1 MQCCENDKL
10 LTIVVPSYNASKYLD
25 FNLQSFLRPSVP
37 EKLEV
42 IVVDDGSTDDTAR
55 IADAYHEKY
64 PDTVK
69 VIHKENG
76 GHGSGINAGL
86 RAASGKYFKVV
97 DADDWVDHEAL
108 ERLLDYIA
116 SFDVADANTDI
127 DTDIDTDT
135 AQVQV
140 DAKARARD
148 TAVLVPDVI
157 YNNYYWRL
165 TDETKSPE
173 AYERKAE
180 FTEPFSGVEY
190 RKVYDFESIADQC
203 YVKMHNMT
211 IRTEILREHQIQI
224 DEHCFYVDMEYILY
238 PMPYVRTI
246 AFLPEFLYQYQIGRQ
261 GQSMDPAKMQ
271 RNAAQY
277 DHVLA
282 SIYAYYDTHCKDIK
296 GPNRKKYIDRLISR
310 FYASRIKILLSM
322 PDAAKRKNEFVAM
335 EETLQRDHAD
345 IYAANVN
352 KPIRLLRG
360 SRYMLY
366 PLAVAMMKNA
376 NEKT

>member
-1 MQCCENDKL
+1 MLCCENDKL
-10 LTIVVPSYNASKYLD
+10 LTVVVPSYNASKYLD

-64 PDTVK
+64 PQTVK

-86 RAASGKYFKVV
+86 RAATGKYFKVV
-97 DADDWVDHEAL
+97 DADDWVEHEAL
-108 ERLLDYIA
+108 EKLLDYIA
-116 SFDVADANTDI
+116 SFDAAAANA
-127 DTDIDTDT
+127 DTDIDT
-135 AQVQV
+135 AKVQS

-148 TAVLVPDVI
+148 KAVLVPDVI
-157 YNNYYWRL
+157 FNNYYWRL
-165 TDETKSPE
+165 TDEVKSPD

-190 RKVYDFESIADQC
+190 HKVYDFESIADQC

-211 IRTEILREHQIQI
+211 IRTDILREHQIQI
-224 DEHCFYVDMEYILY
+224 DEHCYYVDMEYILY

-271 RNAAQY
+271 RNATQY

-282 SIYAYYDTHCKDIK
+282 SIYAYYDAYCRDIK
-296 GPNRKKYIDRLISR
+296 QPNRKMYIDRLISR
-310 FYASRIKILLSM
+310 FYASRVKILLSM
-322 PDAAKRKNEFVAM
+322 PDAAGRKQEFIAM
-335 EETLQRDHAD
+335 DEKLKKQYPE
-345 IYAANVN
+345 IYTANLN
-352 KPIRLLRG
+352 PAIRLLRRSG
-360 SRYMLY
+360 YLMY
-366 PLAVAMMKNA
+366 AIAVKAMQKKL
-376 NEKT
+376 KTQYA

>member
-10 LTIVVPSYNASKYLD
+10 LSVVVPSYNASKYLD

-64 PDTVK
+64 PETIK

-86 RAASGKYFKVV
+86 RAATGKYFKVV

-116 SFDVADANTDI
+116 SFDAAAANA
-127 DTDIDTDT
+127 DTDIDA
-135 AQVQV
+135 AQVQADV
-140 DAKARARD
+140 KARARD
-148 TAVLVPDVI
+148 KAVSCPDVI

-165 TDETKSPE
+165 TDEAKSPD
-173 AYERKAE
+173 AYERKTE

-190 RKVYDFESIADQC
+190 RKVYDFESIADRC

-211 IRTEILREHQIQI
+211 IRTDILREHQIHI
-224 DEHCFYVDMEYILY
+224 DECCYYVDMEYILY
-238 PMPYVRTI
+238 PVPYVETI

-271 RNAAQY
+271 RNATQY

-282 SIYAYYDTHCKDIK
+282 SIYAYYDAHCREIK
-296 GPNRKKYIDRLISR
+296 QPNRKKYIDRLISR

-322 PDAAKRKNEFVAM
+322 PDASRRKNEFITM
-335 EETLQRDHAD
+335 EEVLYRDYPD

-360 SRYMLY
+360 SKYVLY
-366 PLAVAMMKNA
+366 PLAVAMMQFSSRIS
-376 NEKT
+376 

>member
-10 LTIVVPSYNASKYLD
+10 LSVVVPSYNASKYLD

-64 PDTVK
+64 PETIK

-86 RAASGKYFKVV
+86 RAATGKYFKVV

-116 SFDVADANTDI
+116 SFDAAAANA
-127 DTDIDTDT
+127 DTDIDA
-135 AQVQV
+135 AQVQADV
-140 DAKARARD
+140 KARARD
-148 TAVLVPDVI
+148 KAVSCPDVI

-165 TDETKSPE
+165 TDEAKSPD
-173 AYERKAE
+173 AYERKTE

-190 RKVYDFESIADQC
+190 RKVYDFESIADRC

-211 IRTEILREHQIQI
+211 IRTDILREHQIHI
-224 DEHCFYVDMEYILY
+224 DERCYYVDMEYILY
-238 PMPYVRTI
+238 PVPYVETI

-261 GQSMDPAKMQ
+261 GQSMNPAKMQ
-271 RNAAQY
+271 RNATQY

-282 SIYAYYDTHCKDIK
+282 SIYAYYDAHCREIK
-296 GPNRKKYIDRLISR
+296 QPNRKKYIDRLISR

-322 PDAAKRKNEFVAM
+322 PDASRRKNEFITM
-335 EETLQRDHAD
+335 EEVLYRDYPD

-360 SRYMLY
+360 SKYVLY
-366 PLAVAMMKNA
+366 PLAVAMMKA
-376 NEKT
+376 SSRIS

>member
-10 LTIVVPSYNASKYLD
+10 LSVVVPSYNASKYLD

-64 PDTVK
+64 PKTIK

-86 RAASGKYFKVV
+86 RAATGKYFKVV

-116 SFDVADANTDI
+116 SFDAAAANA
-127 DTDIDTDT
+127 DTDIDA
-135 AQVQV
+135 AQVQADV
-140 DAKARARD
+140 KARARD
-148 TAVLVPDVI
+148 KAVSCPDVI

-165 TDETKSPE
+165 TDEAKSPD
-173 AYERKAE
+173 AYERKTE

-190 RKVYDFESIADQC
+190 RKVYDFESIADRC

-211 IRTEILREHQIQI
+211 IRTDILREHQIHI
-224 DEHCFYVDMEYILY
+224 DERCYYVDMEYILY
-238 PMPYVRTI
+238 PVPYVETI

-271 RNAAQY
+271 RNATQY

-282 SIYAYYDTHCKDIK
+282 SIYAYYDAHCREIK
-296 GPNRKKYIDRLISR
+296 QPNRKKYIDRLISR

-322 PDAAKRKNEFVAM
+322 PDASRRKNEFITM
-335 EETLQRDHAD
+335 EEVLYRDYPD

-360 SRYMLY
+360 SKYVLY
-366 PLAVAMMKNA
+366 PLAVAMMQFSSRIS
-376 NEKT
+376 

>member
-25 FNLQSFLRPSVP
+25 FNLQSFLCPSEP

-42 IVVDDGSTDDTAR
+42 IIVDDGSTDDTAR

-69 VIHKENG
+69 VVHKENG

-86 RAASGKYFKVV
+86 RAATGKYFKVV

-116 SFDVADANTDI
+116 SFDAAAANA
-127 DTDIDTDT
+127 DTDIDA
-135 AQVQV
+135 AQVQADV
-140 DAKARARD
+140 KARARD
-148 TAVLVPDVI
+148 KAVSCPDVI

-165 TDETKSPE
+165 TDEAKSPD
-173 AYERKAE
+173 AYERKTE

-190 RKVYDFESIADQC
+190 RKVYDFESIADRC

-211 IRTEILREHQIQI
+211 IRTDILREHQIHI
-224 DEHCFYVDMEYILY
+224 DERCYYVDMEYILY
-238 PMPYVRTI
+238 PVPYVETI
-246 AFLPEFLYQYQIGRQ
+246 AFLPEFLYQYQIGRL

-271 RNAAQY
+271 RNATQY

-282 SIYAYYDTHCKDIK
+282 SIYAYYDAHCREIK
-296 GPNRKKYIDRLISR
+296 QPNRKKYIDRLISR

-322 PDAAKRKNEFVAM
+322 PDASRRKNEFITM
-335 EETLQRDHAD
+335 EEVLYRDYPD

-360 SRYMLY
+360 SKYVLY
-366 PLAVAMMKNA
+366 PLAVAMMQFSSRIS
-376 NEKT
+376 

>member
-10 LTIVVPSYNASKYLD
+10 LTVVVPSYNASKYLD
-25 FNLQSFLRPSVP
+25 FNLQSFLCQSVP
-37 EKLEV
+37 ERLEV

-64 PDTVK
+64 PETIK

-86 RAASGKYFKVV
+86 RAATGKYFKVV

-116 SFDVADANTDI
+116 SFDAAAVNA
-127 DTDIDTDT
+127 DTDIDT
-135 AQVQV
+135 AQVQADV
-140 DAKARARD
+140 KARARD
-148 TAVLVPDVI
+148 KAVSCPDVI

-165 TDETKSPE
+165 TDEAKSPD
-173 AYERKAE
+173 AYERKTE

-190 RKVYDFESIADQC
+190 RKVYDFESIADRC

-211 IRTEILREHQIQI
+211 IRTDILREHQIHI
-224 DEHCFYVDMEYILY
+224 DERCYYVDMEYILY
-238 PMPYVRTI
+238 PVPYVETI

-271 RNAAQY
+271 RNATQY

-282 SIYAYYDTHCKDIK
+282 SIYAYYDAHCREIK
-296 GPNRKKYIDRLISR
+296 QPNRKKYIDRLISR

-322 PDAAKRKNEFVAM
+322 PDASRRKNEFITM
-335 EETLQRDHAD
+335 EEVLYRDYPD

-360 SRYMLY
+360 SKYVLY
-366 PLAVAMMKNA
+366 PLAVAMMQFSSRIS
-376 NEKT
+376 

>member
-25 FNLQSFLRPSVP
+25 FNLQSFLQPSVP

-69 VIHKENG
+69 VVHKENG

-86 RAASGKYFKVV
+86 RAATGKYFKVV

-108 ERLLDYIA
+108 EKLLGYIA
-116 SFDVADANTDI
+116 SFNAADAN
-127 DTDIDTDT
+127 IDTDT
-135 AQVQV
+135 AQ
-140 DAKARARD
+140 AED
-148 TAVLVPDVI
+148 TANAASGPDVI

-165 TDETKSPE
+165 TDEAKSPE
-173 AYERKAE
+173 EYERKAE

-190 RKVYDFESIADQC
+190 RKVYNFESIADQC

-211 IRTEILREHQIQI
+211 IRTEILKEHQIQI
-224 DEHCFYVDMEYILY
+224 DEHCYYVDMEYILY
-238 PMPYVRTI
+238 PMPYVETI

-271 RNAAQY
+271 RNATQY

-282 SIYAYYDTHCKDIK
+282 SIYAYYDAHCREINL
-296 GPNRKKYIDRLISR
+296 PNRKKYIDRLISR
-310 FYASRIKILLSM
+310 FYASRIKILLGM
-322 PDAAKRKNEFVAM
+322 PDALRRKSEFLM
-335 EETLQRDHAD
+335 LEQNLKSDYRD
-345 IYAANVN
+345 IYDANLN
-352 KPIRLLRG
+352 SAIRILRKSG
-360 SRYMLY
+360 YLFY
-366 PLAVAMMKNA
+366 GVAVMAMK
-376 NEKT
+376 KKLTTQYS

>member
-25 FNLQSFLRPSVP
+25 FNLQSFLCPSEP

-64 PDTVK
+64 PETIK

-86 RAASGKYFKVV
+86 RAATGKYFKVV

-116 SFDVADANTDI
+116 SFDAAAVNA
-127 DTDIDTDT
+127 DTDIDT
-135 AQVQV
+135 AKVQS
-140 DAKARARD
+140 DAKARIRD
-148 TAVLVPDVI
+148 KAVLVPDVI
-157 YNNYYWRL
+157 FNNYYWRL
-165 TDETKSPE
+165 TDEVKSPD

-180 FTEPFSGVEY
+180 FKEPFSGVEY
-190 RKVYDFESIADQC
+190 RKVYDFESIADRC

-211 IRTEILREHQIQI
+211 IRTEILRDHQIQI
-224 DEHCFYVDMEYILY
+224 DEHCYYVDMEYILY
-238 PMPYVRTI
+238 PMPYVQTI

-277 DHVLA
+277 DHVLV
-282 SIYAYYDTHCKDIK
+282 SIYAYYDAHCKDIK

-322 PDAAKRKNEFVAM
+322 PDAAKRKNEFIAM
-335 EETLQRDHAD
+335 EETLQRDCAD

-360 SRYMLY
+360 SKYMLY

>member
-10 LTIVVPSYNASKYLD
+10 LSVVVPSYNASKYLD

-64 PDTVK
+64 PDTIK

-86 RAASGKYFKVV
+86 RAATGKYFKVV

-116 SFDVADANTDI
+116 SFDAAAANA
-127 DTDIDTDT
+127 DTDIDT
-135 AQVQV
+135 AQVRA

-148 TAVLVPDVI
+148 KAVLVPDVI

-165 TDETKSPE
+165 TDEAKSPD
-173 AYERKAE
+173 AYERKTE

-190 RKVYDFESIADQC
+190 RKVYDFESIADRC

-211 IRTEILREHQIQI
+211 IRTDILREHQIHI
-224 DEHCFYVDMEYILY
+224 DERCYYVDMEYILY
-238 PMPYVRTI
+238 PVPYVETI

-271 RNAAQY
+271 RNATQY

-282 SIYAYYDTHCKDIK
+282 SIYAYYDAHCREIK
-296 GPNRKKYIDRLISR
+296 QPNRKKYIDRLISR

-322 PDAAKRKNEFVAM
+322 PDASRRKNEFITM
-335 EETLQRDHAD
+335 EEVLYRDYPD

-360 SRYMLY
+360 SKYVLY
-366 PLAVAMMKNA
+366 PLAVAMMQFSSRIS
-376 NEKT
+376 

>member
-1 MQCCENDKL
+1 MKCCENDKL

-42 IVVDDGSTDDTAR
+42 IVVNDGSTDDTAR

-64 PDTVK
+64 PETVK

-86 RAASGKYFKVV
+86 RAATGKYFKVV

-108 ERLLDYIA
+108 ERLLDYIS
-116 SFDVADANTDI
+116 SFDAAAANA
-127 DTDIDTDT
+127 DTDMDT
-135 AQVQV
+135 AQVQA
-140 DAKARARD
+140 DAKAQAQD
-148 TAVLVPDVI
+148 KALFVPDI
-157 YNNYYWRL
+157 IFNNYYWRL
-165 TDETKSPE
+165 TDEVKSPD
-173 AYERKAE
+173 AYERKTE

-190 RKVYDFESIADQC
+190 HKVYDFESIADRC

-211 IRTEILREHQIQI
+211 IRTDILREHQIQI
-224 DEHCFYVDMEYILY
+224 DEHCYYVDMEYILY

-282 SIYAYYDTHCKDIK
+282 SIYAYYDAHCRDIAQ
-296 GPNRKKYIDRLISR
+296 PNRKKYIDRLVSR

-322 PDAAKRKNEFVAM
+322 PDAAKRKSEFMMM
-335 EETLQRDHAD
+335 EEALHRDYDD

-360 SRYMLY
+360 SRYVLY
-366 PLAVAMMKNA
+366 PLAVAMMKA
-376 NEKT
+376 SPGIS

>member
-10 LTIVVPSYNASKYLD
+10 LSVVVPSYNASKYLD

-64 PDTVK
+64 PETIK

-86 RAASGKYFKVV
+86 REATGKYFKVV

-108 ERLLDYIA
+108 EKLLGYIA
-116 SFDVADANTDI
+116 SFDAA
-127 DTDIDTDT
+127 DTDADT
-135 AQVQV
+135 AQ
-140 DAKARARD
+140 AETKAASG
-148 TAVLVPDVI
+148 PDVI

-165 TDETKSPE
+165 TDEAKSPE
-173 AYERKAE
+173 AYKCKAE
-180 FTEPFSGVEY
+180 FKEPFSGVEY
-190 RKVYDFESIADQC
+190 RKVYDFESIADRC

-211 IRTEILREHQIQI
+211 IRTDILREHQIHI
-224 DEHCFYVDMEYILY
+224 DERCYYVDMEYILY
-238 PMPYVRTI
+238 PVPYVETI

-271 RNAAQY
+271 RNATQY

-282 SIYAYYDTHCKDIK
+282 SIYAYYDAHCREIK
-296 GPNRKKYIDRLISR
+296 QPNRKKYIDRLISR

-322 PDAAKRKNEFVAM
+322 PDASRRKNEFITM
-335 EETLQRDHAD
+335 EEVLYRDYPD

-360 SRYMLY
+360 SKYVLY
-366 PLAVAMMKNA
+366 PLAVAMMQFSSRIS
-376 NEKT
+376 

>member
-25 FNLQSFLRPSVP
+25 FNLQSFLCPSEP

-64 PDTVK
+64 PDTIK

-86 RAASGKYFKVV
+86 RAATGKYFKVV

-108 ERLLDYIA
+108 ERLLGYIA
-116 SFDVADANTDI
+116 SFDATEAEA
-127 DTDIDTDT
+127 DTDLDS
-135 AQVQV
+135 AQVQAEAN
-140 DAKARARD
+140 AKARDKA
-148 TAVLVPDVI
+148 ASGPDVI

-165 TDETKSPE
+165 TDEAKSPE
-173 AYERKAE
+173 EYERKAE
-180 FTEPFSGVEY
+180 FNEPFSGVEY
-190 RKVYDFESIADQC
+190 HKVYDFESIADQC

-211 IRTEILREHQIQI
+211 IRTDILREHQIKI
-224 DEHCFYVDMEYILY
+224 DEHCFYVDMEYILF
-238 PMPYVRTI
+238 PMPYVETI

-282 SIYAYYDTHCKDIK
+282 SIYAYYDAHCREIN

-322 PDAAKRKNEFVAM
+322 PDAAARKNEFIAM
-335 EETLQRDHAD
+335 EETLQRDYAD

-352 KPIRLLRG
+352 KAIRLLRG
-360 SRYMLY
+360 SRYTLY

>member
-10 LTIVVPSYNASKYLD
+10 LTVVVPSYNASKYLD

-64 PDTVK
+64 PQTIK

-86 RAASGKYFKVV
+86 RAATGKYFKVV

-108 ERLLDYIA
+108 KRLLDYIA
-116 SFDVADANTDI
+116 SFDVADADA
-127 DTDIDTDT
+127 DIDTDT
-135 AQVQV
+135 ARARTE
-140 DAKARARD
+140 AKAASG
-148 TAVLVPDVI
+148 PDVI

-165 TDETKSPE
+165 TDEAKSPD

-180 FTEPFSGVEY
+180 FTEPFTGVEY
-190 RKVYDFESIADQC
+190 HKVYDFESIADRC

-211 IRTEILREHQIQI
+211 IRTDILREHQIHI
-224 DEHCFYVDMEYILY
+224 DEHCYYVDMEYILY
-238 PMPYVRTI
+238 PIPYLETI

-282 SIYAYYDTHCKDIK
+282 SIFAYYDAHCRDIEQ
-296 GPNRKKYIDRLISR
+296 PNKKKYIDRLISR

-322 PDAAKRKNEFVAM
+322 PDAAKRKSEFMMMEQTLKGDYRDVYDANLNSAIRILRRSGYLFYGAAVVAM
-335 EETLQRDHAD
+335 KKKLTTQ
-345 IYAANVN
+345 Y
-352 KPIRLLRG
+352 G
-360 SRYMLY
+360 
-366 PLAVAMMKNA
+366 
-376 NEKT
+376 

>member
-1 MQCCENDKL
+1 M
-10 LTIVVPSYNASKYLD
+10 
-25 FNLQSFLRPSVP
+25 
-37 EKLEV
+37 
-42 IVVDDGSTDDTAR
+42 VDDGSTDDTAR

-69 VIHKENG
+69 VVHKENG

-86 RAASGKYFKVV
+86 RAATGKYFKVV

-116 SFDVADANTDI
+116 SFDATAANA
-127 DTDIDTDT
+127 DTDIDT
-135 AQVQV
+135 AQVQA
-140 DAKARARD
+140 DAKARIRD
-148 TAVLVPDVI
+148 KAVLVPDVI

-165 TDETKSPE
+165 TDEAKSPDE
-173 AYERKAE
+173 YERKAE
-180 FTEPFSGVEY
+180 FAEPFSGVEY
-190 RKVYDFESIADQC
+190 HKVYDFESIADQC

-211 IRTEILREHQIQI
+211 IRTDILREHQIHI
-224 DEHCFYVDMEYILY
+224 DEHCYYVDMEYILY

-282 SIYAYYDTHCKDIK
+282 SIYAYYDAHCRDIAQL
-296 GPNRKKYIDRLISR
+296 NRKKYIDRLISR

-335 EETLQRDHAD
+335 EGTLRREYED

-352 KPIRLLRG
+352 KPIQLLRG
-360 SRYMLY
+360 SKYVLY
-366 PLAVAMMKNA
+366 PLAVATMKFSPRIS
-376 NEKT
+376 

>member
-64 PDTVK
+64 PDTIK

-86 RAASGKYFKVV
+86 RAATGKYFKVV

-116 SFDVADANTDI
+116 SFDATEAEA
-127 DTDIDTDT
+127 DTDLDT
-135 AQVQV
+135 AQVQAEAK
-140 DAKARARD
+140 AKARDKA
-148 TAVLVPDVI
+148 ASGPDVI

-165 TDETKSPE
+165 TDEAKSPE
-173 AYERKAE
+173 EYERKAE
-180 FTEPFSGVEY
+180 FNEPFSGVEY

-211 IRTEILREHQIQI
+211 IRTEILKEHQIHI
-224 DEHCFYVDMEYILY
+224 DEHCYYVDMEYIFY
-238 PMPYVRTI
+238 PMPYVQTI

-282 SIYAYYDTHCKDIK
+282 SIYAYYDAHCRDIER
-296 GPNRKKYIDRLISR
+296 PNRKKYINRLISR

-352 KPIRLLRG
+352 KAIRLLRG
-360 SRYMLY
+360 SRYALY

>member
-1 MQCCENDKL
+1 MQCCEDNKL
-10 LTIVVPSYNASKYLD
+10 LTVVVPSYNASKYLD
-25 FNLQSFLRPSVP
+25 FNLRSFLEPSVP

-42 IVVDDGSTDDTAR
+42 IVVDDGSTDATAQ
-55 IADAYHEKY
+55 IADAYYEKY
-64 PDTVK
+64 PETIR

-86 RAASGKYFKVV
+86 RAATGKYFKVV

-116 SFDVADANTDI
+116 SSDAAATNV
-127 DTDIDTDT
+127 DTDIDIDT
-135 AQVQV
+135 AQVQA
-140 DAKARARD
+140 DAKARAQD
-148 TAVLVPDVI
+148 KAVFGPDVI

-165 TDETKSPE
+165 TDEKKSPD

-190 RKVYDFESIADQC
+190 RKVYDFGAIADRC

-211 IRTEILREHQIQI
+211 IRTAILREHQIHI

-238 PMPYVRTI
+238 PMPYVETI
-246 AFLPEFLYQYQIGRQ
+246 AFLPQFLYQYQIGRQ

-277 DHVLA
+277 DYVLA
-282 SIYAYYDTHCKDIK
+282 SIYAYYDAHCRDIRQ
-296 GPNRKKYIDRLISR
+296 PNQRKYIDRLISR

-322 PDAAKRKNEFVAM
+322 PDAVKRKDEFIAM
-335 EETLQRDHAD
+335 EEILRRDYVD

-352 KPIRLLRG
+352 QAIRLLRG
-360 SRYMLY
+360 SKYALY
-366 PLAVAMMKNA
+366 PLAVTMMKLQA
-376 NEKT
+376 RFS

>member
-10 LTIVVPSYNASKYLD
+10 LSVVVPSYNASKYLD
-25 FNLQSFLRPSVP
+25 FNLQSFLCPSVP

-69 VIHKENG
+69 AVHKENG

-86 RAASGKYFKVV
+86 RAATGKYFKVV

-116 SFDVADANTDI
+116 SFDAAAANA
-127 DTDIDTDT
+127 DTDIDA
-135 AQVQV
+135 AQVQADV
-140 DAKARARD
+140 KARARD
-148 TAVLVPDVI
+148 KAVSCPDVI

-165 TDETKSPE
+165 TDEAKSPD
-173 AYERKAE
+173 AYERKTE

-190 RKVYDFESIADQC
+190 RKVYDFESIADRC

-211 IRTEILREHQIQI
+211 IRTDILREHQIHI
-224 DEHCFYVDMEYILY
+224 DERCYYVDMEYILY
-238 PMPYVRTI
+238 PVPYVETI

-261 GQSMDPAKMQ
+261 GQSMNPAKMQ
-271 RNAAQY
+271 RNATQY

-282 SIYAYYDTHCKDIK
+282 SIYAYYDAHCREIK
-296 GPNRKKYIDRLISR
+296 QPNRKKYIDRLISR

-322 PDAAKRKNEFVAM
+322 PDASRRKNEFITM
-335 EETLQRDHAD
+335 EEVLYRDYPD

-360 SRYMLY
+360 SKYVLY
-366 PLAVAMMKNA
+366 PLAVAMMQFSSRIS
-376 NEKT
+376 